1 MIMAEQVSDVLFIAG
16 EKVVEADDF
25 VTLFDQS
32 VAKMAAEKSGS
43 SCY

>member
-25 VTLFDQS
+25 VALLDES
-32 VAKMAAEKSGS
+32 VAEVAAEESGS